1 MARFYRAGLI
11 VAALCASPGM
21 AADIAVDLAS
31 GAVLT
36 STDADAP
43 RLPASLTKLMTAY
56 VAFEAMAAGE
66 ITSETNVNVS
76 RFAARRPPVKL
87 RLRAGSEIEFS
98 EVLGA
103 AVVGSKNDAATVVA
117 EAVAGTQNAF
127 VDRMNAAAAR
137 LGMTNTRFANPTG
150 LPKPDQQTTARDMA
164 ILATELLTNFP
175 ERSRLFSR
183 RSVTALGRRVSTTN
197 PLFGRVTGAEGLKT
211 GFTCAAGYSIAALI
225 ERDGRRIIAVTLGHR
240 KKADRLSAAR
250 GLIEAAFK
258 LAGTGATLVPAA
270 PNSATPPDIRACS
283 GAPATLMATD
293 ISPEEKALYA
303 AELAKARQRVA
314 LRPSQ
319 PRILPA
325 PLPAIPPPLSGWG
338 VFLGA
343 HPTPQLARAKLRALH
358 VRIGGRG
365 TTGLETRRRDSRSLA
380 FLYGLNRATA
390 SAICKRLTSYC
401 IVLTPARLLNPKAE
415 WRK

>member
-1 MARFYRAGLI
+1 MGRFYRAGLI
-11 VAALCASPGM
+11 AAALWASPGM
-21 AADIAVDLAS
+21 AADIAVDLSS
-31 GAVLT
+31 GSILT
-36 STDADAP
+36 ATDADAP

-66 ITSETNVNVS
+66 ITPETVTTVS
-76 RFAARRPPVKL
+76 RFAAQRPPVKL
-87 RLRAGSEIEFS
+87 NLRAGSTIPFD

-103 AVVGSKNDAATVVA
+103 AIVGSKNDAATVVA
-117 EAVAGTQNAF
+117 EAVAGTQDAF
-127 VDRMNAAAAR
+127 VDRMNAAADR
-137 LGMTNTRFANPTG
+137 LGMSNTRFANPTG

-164 ILATELLTNFP
+164 ILATALLTNFP
-175 ERSRLFSR
+175 ERSKLFSR

-197 PLFGRVTGAEGLKT
+197 PLFGRVNGAQGLKT
-211 GFTCAAGYSIAALI
+211 GFTCAAGYSIAALV
-225 ERDGRRIIAVTLGHR
+225 ERDGRRIIAVTLGN
-240 KKADRLSAAR
+240 KTKAERLSAAR

-258 LAGTGATLVPAA
+258 LSGTGATLTPAA
-270 PNSATPPDIRACS
+270 PNTAGPPDIGACS

-314 LRPSQ
+314 LRLAEPRVQ
-319 PRILPA
+319 PTPVA
-325 PLPAIPPPLSGWG
+325 TIPPPLSGWG

-343 HPTPQLARAKLRALH
+343 HPTRQSANAKLRALH
-358 VRIGGRG
+358 DRLGGRG
-365 TTGLETRRRDSRSLA
+365 TIGTEARRRDGFTLA
-380 FLYGLNRATA
+380 LLYGLDRETA

-401 IVLTPARLLNPKAE
+401 IVLPPASLLNRRAE